1 MNKVQVGNFSIGAGQ
16 PLALL
21 AGPCVLEELDRCLYI
36 GRTIKEITQR
46 LGIPYIFKASFD
58 KANRSSFNGFR
69 GPGLEKGLQM
79 LQTIKDELQVPIV
92 TDIHKE
98 EQVLPVS
105 NVADVLQIPAFL

>member
-46 LGIPYIFKASFD
+46 LGIP
-58 KANRSSFNGFR
+58 
-69 GPGLEKGLQM
+69 
-79 LQTIKDELQVPIV
+79 
-92 TDIHKE
+92 
-98 EQVLPVS
+98 
-105 NVADVLQIPAFL
+105 